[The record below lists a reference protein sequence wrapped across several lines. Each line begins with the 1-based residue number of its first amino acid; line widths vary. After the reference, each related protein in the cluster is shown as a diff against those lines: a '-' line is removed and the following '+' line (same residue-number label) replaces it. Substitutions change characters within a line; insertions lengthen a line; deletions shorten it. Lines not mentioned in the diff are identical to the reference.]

1 MKREPSR
8 KFRLS
13 TTLKPNEGN
22 SSSSSNGSR
31 QPSRKSQKE
40 RYRIKGNWIVFI
52 IHNNTF
58 DVTLWQMLSHS
69 LYLSRTHTY
78 THTHTH
84 ATRTRARTLSL
95 NGCFNHSRAAM
106 QYSWTSSLL
115 APNIITILIIRRS
128 SFLPNNNCIMV
139 TMGEIIAAN
148 KQATKWERRRKID
161 I

>member
-69 LYLSRTHTY
+69 LYLSRTHTPHTHAL
-78 THTHTH
+78 THTHTPH
-84 ATRTRARTLSL
+84 AYHTHTHHTHTRAHSLSQRMFQSL
-95 NGCFNHSRAAM
+95 SCRDAIFMDQLFAAS
-106 QYSWTSSLL
+106 QY
-115 APNIITILIIRRS
+115 
-128 SFLPNNNCIMV
+128 NNN
-139 TMGEIIAAN
+139 TNN
-148 KQATKWERRRKID
+148 KEVLTPPQ
-161 I
+161 